1 MKKLTW
7 GLTGMILLGAAGL
20 HAADWR
26 KEGSA
31 EEQLANLVGLVPG
44 AAHWMIEMGE
54 RYKNLYWA
62 ARQQKWE
69 FAAYQA
75 EEIEKLV
82 ETLILARPGRA
93 ESAGIFLGNTFPA
106 LHEAVASQQWEQFE
120 TAFRRLNAECMA
132 CHTREDHGFVQIPPE
147 PATASSPVLNL
158 K

>member
-1 MKKLTW
+1 
-7 GLTGMILLGAAGL
+7 
-20 HAADWR
+20 
-26 KEGSA
+26 
-31 EEQLANLVGLVPG
+31 
-44 AAHWMIEMGE
+44 MGE

-82 ETLILARPGRA
+82 ETLMLARPGRA
-93 ESAGIFLGNTFPA
+93 ASARIFLDSVYPF
-106 LHEAVASQQWEQFE
+106 LDEAIAEREWASFE
-120 TAFRRLNAECMA
+120 PAFRKLNVECMA
-132 CHTREDHGFVQIPPE
+132 CHVREEHAFVQIPPE